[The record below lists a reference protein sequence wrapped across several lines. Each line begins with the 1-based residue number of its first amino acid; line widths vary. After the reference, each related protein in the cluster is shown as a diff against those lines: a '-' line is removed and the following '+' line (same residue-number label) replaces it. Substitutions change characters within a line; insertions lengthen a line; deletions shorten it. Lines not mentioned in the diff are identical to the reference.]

1 MIKFGTLKN
10 VDKEDIKISVAI
22 FESSSYKDGKKLPPI
37 ITPEIEFEI
46 KYSIDN
52 DNYYYDF
59 YITKPFEDYLELK
72 NYDKIKIE
80 EQNIHEDFTTLN
92 DVSASLPLLEIKVQR
107 INDNLIFVIDG
118 KAFFDEYFCTI
129 ECEYPL
135 ENIKNTLKEIR

>member
-1 MIKFGTLKN
+1 MIRFGTLKN
-10 VDKEDIKISVAI
+10 VDKEDIKISI
-22 FESSSYKDGKKLPPI
+22 TQLETTGYKDGIKQPPV
-37 ITPEIEFEI
+37 ITPEIDFEI
-46 KYSIDN
+46 NFTIDN
-52 DNYYYDF
+52 DNYYYVF

-80 EQNIHEDFTTLN
+80 EQYIHEEFTTLN
-92 DVSASLPLLEIKVQR
+92 DVSASFPSLEIKVQR